1 MEKVEEDVENNG
13 IQMNEI
19 REVEKKS
26 GSNDSR
32 NKILRNV
39 SRWFVSH
46 QKLEKW
52 NENKLNTL
60 QVVILLSLTVMYIC
74 HIVTSPFIKFIEDQT
89 AIIIIK
95 IIESI
100 ILIIG
105 IACCC
110 TMWYVN
116 GSLAATRMIF
126 NIQNVRTYIY
136 IFWIL
141 RSFIIEILKGQILY
155 SFVHVFHSIVIYSTD
170 MLYICNRKYLIVN
183 I

>member
-74 HIVTSPFIKFIEDQT
+74 HQLERFVIMT
-89 AIIIIK
+89 
-95 IIESI
+95 
-100 ILIIG
+100 
-105 IACCC
+105 
-110 TMWYVN
+110 
-116 GSLAATRMIF
+116 
-126 NIQNVRTYIY
+126 
-136 IFWIL
+136 WIL
-141 RSFIIEILKGQILY
+141 FTLE
-155 SFVHVFHSIVIYSTD
+155 T
-170 MLYICNRKYLIVN
+170 
-183 I
+183 